1 MFGFYDISK
10 VVSAYDKELFEQVK
24 SNCEKLNLEIEETA
38 MSLKSELNA
47 DSSLYFKLKDTNK
60 IKDVW
65 VDRGF
70 NLSTQTFNFNNCV
83 LSGNFKGKANV
94 SNSIIRCG
102 GRNIDNTVIEDS
114 YIVGSSLKDSIINQ
128 SLVENSKLESRRV
141 IEEIEVDSKETLNK
155 HGIITMNLCGFQS
168 IPNVDLFDKIFK
180 RVFSGSFLCYQECK
194 TRNESMAYSYK
205 DKIKFVNRDRQIVA
219 AVKQGNYTFGVLNI
233 HAKAFDTNSTRYISK
248 CLTENFIDK
257 QVNKYDYFII
267 IGDFNGNVPIYKL
280 AHHKNHIRVKKSSK
294 VKYDDCLVFSK
305 NSKFKFNY
313 EILQIPT
320 IDNKNHKLGILSMS
334 R

>member
-24 SNCEKLNLEIEETA
+24 SNCEKLNLEVEETA

-70 NLSTQTFNFNNCV
+70 NLSTQAFNFNNCV

-94 SNSIIRCG
+94 KNSIIRCG

-168 IPNVDLFDKIFK
+168 APNIDLFDKIFK
-180 RVFSGSFLCYQECK
+180 RVFSGSFFCYQECK
-194 TRNESMAYSYK
+194 TGNESMAYSYK
-205 DKIKFVNRDRQIVA
+205 DKIKYVNRDRQIVA
-219 AVKQGNYTFGVLNI
+219 SVQQGNYTFGVLNI
-233 HAKAFDTNSTRYISK
+233 HAKAFDTNSTRYIS
-248 CLTENFIDK
+248 I
-257 QVNKYDYFII
+257 
-267 IGDFNGNVPIYKL
+267 
-280 AHHKNHIRVKKSSK
+280 
-294 VKYDDCLVFSK
+294 
-305 NSKFKFNY
+305 
-313 EILQIPT
+313 
-320 IDNKNHKLGILSMS
+320 
-334 R
+334 